1 MYYKTRR
8 KRLSLRYNKA
18 YDVVIVGG
26 GIAGLYCAY
35 KLSETQNVALFD
47 ERNYI
52 GGRIYTHSK
61 GYEVGAPMFH
71 LKKHSTKT
79 Y

>member
-8 KRLSLRYNKA
+8 KPLSLKYNKA

-35 KLSETQNVALFD
+35 KIEIILVVE
-47 ERNYI
+47 YI
-52 GGRIYTHSK
+52 LIQK
-61 GYEVGAPMFH
+61 VM
-71 LKKHSTKT
+71 K
-79 Y
+79 